1 MMVLFVLNYFIPLPT
16 RRIVGNLRRTD
27 ERIAT
32 EWTNYM
38 SVESSG
44 RASYPIRTL
53 SSKTDMHISSS

>member
-1 MMVLFVLNYFIPLPT
+1 MMVLFVLDFFIPLPS
-16 RRIVGNLRRTD
+16 RRIVGNWRQTD

-32 EWTNYM
+32 EWTIYM

-53 SSKTDMHISSS
+53 SSKTDVHSKFS

>member
-1 MMVLFVLNYFIPLPT
+1 MMVLFVLDFFIPLPT

-38 SVESSG
+38 SVEGSG
-44 RASYPIRTL
+44 RASYPNRTL

>member
-1 MMVLFVLNYFIPLPT
+1 MMVFFVLNKLLSLQP

-32 EWTNYM
+32 EWTNHM
-38 SVESSG
+38 SVESLE
-44 RASYPIRTL
+44 RDSYPIRTL